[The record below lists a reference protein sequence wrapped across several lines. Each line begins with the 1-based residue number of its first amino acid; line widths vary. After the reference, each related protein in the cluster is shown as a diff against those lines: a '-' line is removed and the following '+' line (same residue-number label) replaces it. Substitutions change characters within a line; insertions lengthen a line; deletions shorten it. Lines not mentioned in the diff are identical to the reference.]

1 MSMTCRHVMAA
12 VEPISN
18 MSITASRVAASA
30 SVSAAAAAMGTAATT
45 V

>member
-18 MSITASRVAASA
+18 MSITASRVAVSA
-30 SVSAAAAAMGTAATT
+30 SVSAAAAMGTAATT